1 MTSAVPATP
10 VSERRTVALLVL
22 CQSMFFSGVVVIM
35 TLSALVGDMLAENK
49 TLTTLPLAVQM
60 TATMLSTVPA
70 SLAMG
75 RWGREAGFTGGL
87 LVGALGALIAAG
99 SIVWGSL
106 FLFAIGSALMG
117 SAVAVGHFFRFAA
130 ADVAS
135 PSFKPRAISYVM
147 VGGVIAA
154 LLGPEMAKATRLMLP
169 PFVFAGC
176 FLAIAALWVLTIL
189 PVSRLALPRQT
200 AADLAGPRR
209 PLAAIVRQPAFIVA
223 VLSGM
228 VGYAVMTLIMT
239 ATPLA
244 MVGCGFAFTDAALVI
259 QWHSVGMFA
268 PSFVTG
274 TLIHRYGVATIL
286 LAGAALCAAAAA
298 INLSGLEMLH
308 FFSSLVLVGVGWNFL
323 YIGGSTLVT
332 ETYAPAEKAA
342 AQGLNDFLVFSSS
355 AAAAF
360 LSGALQHRFGWEAVN
375 LGVLPAIALS
385 LAASL
390 WLLWLRRAPRLEGRP
405 AE

>member
-1 MTSAVPATP
+1 MTAPMAA
-10 VSERRTVALLVL
+10 SERRTVIWLVV
-22 CQSMFFSGVVVIM
+22 CQSLFFSGVVMVM

-49 TLTTLPLAVQM
+49 TLTTLPLAIQM

-70 SLAMG
+70 SFAMRRYG
-75 RWGREAGFTGGL
+75 RRAGFAGGL
-87 LVGALGALIAAG
+87 LIGATGAAIAALSIIVG
-99 SIVWGSL
+99 SFVL
-106 FLFAIGSALMG
+106 FSVGSALMG
-117 SAVAVGHFFRFAA
+117 TAVAVGHFFRFAA

-135 PSFKPRAISYVM
+135 PAFKPRAISYVM
-147 VGGVIAA
+147 VGGVVAA
-154 LLGPEMAKATRLMLP
+154 LLGPELAKATQALFPL
-169 PFVFAGC
+169 FLFAGC
-176 FLAIAALWVLTIL
+176 FAGIAVLWVATIL
-189 PVSRLALPRQT
+189 PVSRLALPKPT
-200 AADLAGPRR
+200 ASELSGPRR
-209 PLAAIVRQPAFIVA
+209 SLGAIASQPAFIVA

-228 VGYAVMTLIMT
+228 VGYAVMTLVMT

-274 TLIHRYGVATIL
+274 SLIQRFGIVPIL
-286 LAGAALCAAAAA
+286 LAGAGLLGIAAG
-298 INLSGLEMLH
+298 INLSGIEMLH
-308 FFSSLVLVGVGWNFL
+308 FFSSLVLVGIGWNFL

-375 LGVLPAIALS
+375 FGVLPVIAIS
-385 LAASL
+385 IAASL
-390 WLLWLRRAPRLEGRP
+390 WLAAIRRGRP
-405 AE
+405 VPQPG

>member
-1 MTSAVPATP
+1 MSQA
-10 VSERRTVALLVL
+10 SSDRRVVAMLVV
-22 CQSMFFSGVVVIM
+22 CQSLFFSGVVVVM
-35 TLSALVGDMLAENK
+35 TLSALVGNMLAENK

-75 RWGREAGFTGGL
+75 RFGRKAGFVGGL
-87 LVGALGALIAAG
+87 LIGATGAGLAGASIILGSFL
-99 SIVWGSL
+99 L
-106 FLFAIGSALMG
+106 FVFGSALMG

-135 PSFKPRAISYVM
+135 AAFRPRAISYVM
-147 VGGVIAA
+147 AGGVIAA
-154 LLGPEMAKATRLMLP
+154 LLGPELAKATQALFP
-169 PFVFAGC
+169 AFVFAGC
-176 FLAIAALWVLTIL
+176 FVAIGGLWLATIFPVLF
-189 PVSRLALPRQT
+189 LALPRPK

-209 PLAAIVRQPAFIVA
+209 PLSVIARQPTFVVA

-228 VGYAVMTLIMT
+228 VGYAVMTLVMT

-274 TLIHRYGVATIL
+274 SLISRFGIVRIL
-286 LAGAALCAAAAA
+286 LAGVSLLGVAAA
-298 INLSGLEMLH
+298 INLSGLEMMH
-308 FFSSLVLVGVGWNFL
+308 FFSALVLVGVGWNFL
-323 YIGGSTLVT
+323 YVGGSTLVT

-360 LSGALQHRFGWEAVN
+360 FSGALQHRFGWEAVN
-375 LGVLPAIALS
+375 LGVLPVIAVS
-385 LAASL
+385 AAATL
-390 WLLWLRRAPRLEGRP
+390 WLAMVRRRGP
-405 AE
+405 ATQAA

>member
-1 MTSAVPATP
+1 
-10 VSERRTVALLVL
+10 
-22 CQSMFFSGVVVIM
+22 
-35 TLSALVGDMLAENK
+35 
-49 TLTTLPLAVQM
+49 
-60 TATMLSTVPA
+60 
-70 SLAMG
+70 
-75 RWGREAGFTGGL
+75 
-87 LVGALGALIAAG
+87 
-99 SIVWGSL
+99 
-106 FLFAIGSALMG
+106 MG

-135 PSFKPRAISYVM
+135 PAFKPRAISYVM
-147 VGGVIAA
+147 VGGVVAA
-154 LLGPEMAKATRLMLP
+154 LLGPELAKATRALLP
-169 PFVFAGC
+169 LFLFAGC
-176 FLAIAALWVLTIL
+176 FVAIAVLWVLTVL

-200 AADLAGPRR
+200 AAELAGPRR
-209 PLAAIVRQPAFIVA
+209 PLSAIARQPAFIVA

-228 VGYAVMTLIMT
+228 VGYAVMTLVMT

-244 MVGCGFAFTDAALVI
+244 MVGCGFAFIDAALVI

-274 TLIHRYGVATIL
+274 TLIQRFGVAAIL
-286 LAGAALCAAAAA
+286 IAGAALLAVAAA
-298 INLSGLEMLH
+298 INLAGIEMLH

-323 YIGGSTLVT
+323 YVGGSTLVT
-332 ETYAPAEKAA
+332 ETYVPAEKAA

-360 LSGALQHRFGWEAVN
+360 LSGALQHRFGWDAVN
-375 LGVLPAIALS
+375 LAVVPAIALS
-385 LAASL
+385 FGASV